1 MFIPETHIAIDEYLL
16 LWKGRLRFKVSTP
29 IKQEQYCTKN
39 YMLRER
45 STANLSDFIVYT
57 GADTVYPEPSITL
70 SKPLEDY
77 TNPLK
82 IVIIL
87 SEELC
92 NAG

>member
-1 MFIPETHIAIDEYLL
+1 
-16 LWKGRLRFKVSTP
+16 
-29 IKQEQYCTKN
+29 
-39 YMLRER
+39 MLRER

>member
-1 MFIPETHIAIDEYLL
+1 
-16 LWKGRLRFKVSTP
+16 
-29 IKQEQYCTKN
+29 
-39 YMLRER
+39 MLRER
-45 STANLSDFIVYT
+45 GTANLPDFIDYT

-82 IVIIL
+82 IVIVF
-87 SEELC
+87 SEGLC